1 MQLDD
6 LDLEIVRILSVDGR
20 SSFSQM
26 SKEVGVSV
34 STVRNRVN
42 QMRDAGVLHLNVWL
56 DPYRSGLALYATL
69 LLRVSAGQLEA
80 VTSKLA
86 EMDAVGYVATLTGG
100 HDVLADVFCRDVPHL
115 SDLIHG
121 QVQAIDGVESVTSYL
136 VTDVKY
142 ESSLNIRGVIDR
154 LTPPDASGHDD
165 G

>member
-1 MQLDD
+1 MELDD
-6 LDLEIVRILSVDGR
+6 LDLEIVGVLSVDGR
-20 SSFSQM
+20 ATYSEI

-34 STVRNRVN
+34 GTVRNRITL
-42 QMRDAGVLHLNVWL
+42 MREAGVLHLNVWL

-69 LLRVSAGQLEA
+69 LLRVSAGKLEA

-86 EMDAVGYVATLTGG
+86 DLDEVGYVATLTGG

-115 SDLIHG
+115 SDLVHS

-142 ESSLNIRGVIDR
+142 ESNLNIRRVIDK
-154 LTPPDASGHDD
+154 LDSADNDNG

>member
-6 LDLEIVRILSVDGR
+6 LDLEIVGILSVDGR
-20 SSFSQM
+20 ASYSEI

-34 STVRNRVN
+34 GTVRNRIT

-69 LLRVSAGQLEA
+69 LLRVSAGKLEA
-80 VTSKLA
+80 VTARLA
-86 EMDAVGYVATLTGG
+86 DIDEVGYVATLTGG

-115 SDLIHG
+115 SDLVHS

-142 ESSLNIRGVIDR
+142 ESNLNIRRVIDK
-154 LTPPDASGHDD
+154 LGSAGDENG